1 MEFIVGLLIGAGG
14 ALGFCIWRLKGAL
27 SWRDAGRSIIKGGGP
42 GPFRPN

>member
-1 MEFIVGLLIGAGG
+1 MEFIFGLLIGAVG

-27 SWRDAGRSIIKGGGP
+27 SWNDASRAIIKDGP